1 MNLKERVI
9 ELLEDFDKGKYS
21 NVLLNDYFNK
31 NKITAPEKAFI
42 TEVFYG
48 VIRNLI
54 FLDYE
59 IEKRTKKVKKSYL
72 KQLLRISFYQLTFM
86 NSETKAVVWEGAEL
100 AKKYGDAIGNFINGV
115 LRTYDREKEEELK
128 EIENKSWA
136 IRYSYPEWFV
146 AKVKANFGKR
156 SLEILKL
163 LKEIPYLSVRINKLK
178 YSEKEFLKFVEREK
192 ITIVNKVEDVY
203 YISKTVI
210 NTPEFLDG
218 KFIIQDGSS
227 YITAKNLGALSGE
240 KILDACSAPGSKALV
255 LAAEMENIGEIIA
268 LDIHD
273 HKIEL
278 INENA
283 KKMGINIIKT
293 ENRDATKIHQ
303 SNDTFDRIL
312 VDAPCT
318 GFGVLRKKP
327 EALYNKTQD
336 TINELAILQYDILTS
351 ASKKLKTGGILLY
364 STCTIF
370 SEENIENVKRFLKEN
385 KNFETVEVTLPEN
398 VGFIEDEIKGKTI
411 IDKYLD
417 GFYIVKMKRNN

>member
-1 MNLKERVI
+1 MNLKERII
-9 ELLEDFDKGKYS
+9 ELLEEFEKGKYS

-31 NKITAPEKAFI
+31 NKITAPEKAFV

-54 FLDYE
+54 LLDYE

-100 AKKYGDAIGNFINGV
+100 AKKYGDAIGKFINGV
-115 LRTYDREKEEELK
+115 LRTYDREKEAELK
-128 EIENKSWA
+128 DIENKSWA

-163 LKEIPYLSVRINKLK
+163 LKEIPYLSIRINKLT
-178 YSEKEFLKFVEREK
+178 YSEKEFLEFAKREN
-192 ITIVNKVEDVY
+192 ITIMNKVEDIY

-210 NTPEFLDG
+210 NTPEFVEG
-218 KFIIQDGSS
+218 KIIIQDGSS
-227 YITAKNLGALSGE
+227 YLAAKTLGAKEGE
-240 KILDACSAPGSKALV
+240 TILDACSAPGSKALV
-255 LAAEMENIGEIIA
+255 MAQEMKNTGKIIA
-268 LDIHD
+268 LDIHE

-278 INENA
+278 IKENA
-283 KKMGINIIKT
+283 KKMGITIIAT

-303 SNDTFDRIL
+303 SNEVFDRIL

-327 EALYNKTQD
+327 EALYNKTQANID
-336 TINELAILQYDILTS
+336 ELAVLQYDILTS
-351 ASKKLKTGGILLY
+351 AAKKLKIGGTLVY

-370 SEENIENVKRFLKEN
+370 SEENIDNVKKFLSEN
-385 KNFETVEVTLPEN
+385 PNFETVEVVLPEN
-398 VGFIEDEIKGKTI
+398 VSFIEDEIKGKTI
-411 IDKYLD
+411 VDKFLD
-417 GFYIVKMKRNN
+417 GFYIVKLVKN

>member
-9 ELLEDFDKGKYS
+9 DILEEFEKGKYS

-31 NKITAPEKAFI
+31 NKVNPPEKAFI

-100 AKKYGDAIGNFINGV
+100 AKKYGEPIAKFINGV
-115 LRTYDREKEEELK
+115 LRTYDREKEVELK

-146 AKVKANFGKR
+146 AKIKSNFGKK
-156 SLEILKL
+156 SLEVLKL
-163 LKEIPYLSVRINKLK
+163 LKETPYLSIRINKLK
-178 YSEKEFLKFVEREK
+178 YSEKEFLEFAKREN
-192 ITIVNKVEDVY
+192 ITIMNKVEDVY

-210 NTPEFLDG
+210 NTPEFEEG
-218 KFIIQDGSS
+218 KIIIQDGSS
-227 YITAKNLGALSGE
+227 YLAAKTLGAKEGE
-240 KILDACSAPGSKALV
+240 TILDACSAPGSKALV
-255 LAAEMENIGEIIA
+255 MAQEMKNNGKIVA
-268 LDIHD
+268 LDIHE
-273 HKIEL
+273 HKMEL
-278 INENA
+278 IKENA
-283 KKMGINIIKT
+283 KKMGITIISP
-293 ENRDATKIHQ
+293 ENRDATKIHE
-303 SNDTFDRIL
+303 SAEEFDRIL
-312 VDAPCT
+312 VDAPCS

-327 EALYNKTQD
+327 EALYNKTQANID
-336 TINELAILQYDILTS
+336 ELSELQYEILTS
-351 ASKKLKTGGILLY
+351 AAKKLKTGGTLVY

-370 SEENIENVKRFLKEN
+370 SEENVENVKKFLSEN
-385 KNFETVEVTLPEN
+385 PNFETVEVSLPTN
-398 VGFIEDEIKGKTI
+398 VSFIEDEIKGKTI

-417 GFYIVKMKRNN
+417 GFYIVKMIKKN

>member
-9 ELLEDFDKGKYS
+9 ELLEEFEKGKYS

-59 IEKRTKKVKKSYL
+59 IDKRTKKVKKSYL

-100 AKKYGDAIGNFINGV
+100 AKKYGDAIGKFINGV
-115 LRTYDREKEEELK
+115 LRTYDREKEAELK
-128 EIENKSWA
+128 DIENKSWA

-156 SLEILKL
+156 SLEVLKL
-163 LKEIPYLSVRINKLK
+163 LKEIPYLSVRINRLK
-178 YSEKEFLKFVEREK
+178 YSEKEFMAFVEREK
-192 ITIVNKVEDVY
+192 ITIMNKVEDVY

-210 NTPEFLDG
+210 NTPEFLEG

-227 YITAKNLGALSGE
+227 YLTAKTLGAQAGE

-255 LAAEMENIGEIIA
+255 MAQEMNNQGEITA

-283 KKMGINIIKT
+283 KKMGISIIKT
-293 ENRDATKIHQ
+293 ENRDATKIHE
-303 SNDTFDRIL
+303 SSIEYDRIL

-327 EALYNKTQD
+327 EGLYNKNQD
-336 TINELAILQYDILTS
+336 TVTELAVLQYDILTS
-351 ASKKLKTGGILLY
+351 ASKKLKTGGTLVY

-370 SEENIENVKRFLKEN
+370 AEENIDNVKKFLAEN
-385 KNFETVEVTLPEN
+385 TNFVTEEVILPEN
-398 VGFIEDEIKGKTI
+398 VSFIEDELKGKTI
-411 IDKYLD
+411 IDKFLD
-417 GFYIVKMKRNN
+417 GFYIVKMVKN